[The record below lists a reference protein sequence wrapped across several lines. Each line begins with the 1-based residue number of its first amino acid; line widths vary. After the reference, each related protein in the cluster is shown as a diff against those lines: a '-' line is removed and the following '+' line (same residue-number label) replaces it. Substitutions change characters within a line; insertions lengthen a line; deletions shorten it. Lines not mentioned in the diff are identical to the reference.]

1 MFKISF
7 QMLLAMDMV
16 HVMQEVEDC
25 VNGAAHNKRQ
35 TFHEYSAEQA
45 EDKLVEWI
53 STLVANK
60 QVHFNTIRAL

>member
-1 MFKISF
+1 
-7 QMLLAMDMV
+7 MLLAMDMV
-16 HVMQEVEDC
+16 HVMQEVEDY

-35 TFHEYSAEQA
+35 AFHEYSAEQA